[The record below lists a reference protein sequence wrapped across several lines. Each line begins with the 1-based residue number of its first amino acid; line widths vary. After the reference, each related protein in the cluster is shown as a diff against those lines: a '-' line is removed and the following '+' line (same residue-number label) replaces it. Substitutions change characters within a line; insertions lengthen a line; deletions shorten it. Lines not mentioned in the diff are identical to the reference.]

1 MNADLG
7 GPNTYGSSGS
17 GSATL
22 VMTHN
27 IVRRP
32 ARTWTGPEPGD
43 DQWWAAD
50 EQNHWAPSHDVDY
63 NSADVEESTA
73 VLATGVK
80 EEKLEEEEE
89 VEYLGEC
96 VHPPA
101 ADYQYEEDYYDE
113 NGDEEISVKEE
124 EDLSDIPAA
133 AQDSIDSEVHWQQ
146 FEEKPTGPFVVE
158 TEEGDKNVASV
169 EPTHVAASNGSEA
182 AAVVPPAGVPSCL
195 LARPATRQ
203 LVNYWQL
210 KHEQWRS
217 SEAELKIPLAA
228 RDQEGGLVAVRAG

>member
-1 MNADLG
+1 MKY
-7 GPNTYGSSGS
+7 T
-17 GSATL
+17 
-22 VMTHN
+22 

-32 ARTWTGPEPGD
+32 DRTWTGPEPGD
-43 DQWWAAD
+43 YYRWAAD
-50 EQNHWAPSHDVDY
+50 EQHHWPPSHAVDY
-63 NSADVEESTA
+63 KYNSPEVEESA
-73 VLATGVK
+73 SLLATGLK
-80 EEKLEEEEE
+80 EENLEEE

-96 VHPPA
+96 VHPPE

-113 NGDEEISVKEE
+113 NGHDEISIKEE
-124 EDLSDIPAA
+124 EDQFGTSDTAAAA

-146 FEEKPTGPFVVE
+146 FEEKPAGPIVVE
-158 TEEGDKNVASV
+158 TEDGDNNVASV
-169 EPTHVAASNGSEA
+169 EPTHVASNGSRA
-182 AAVVPPAGVPSCL
+182 PAVVHPAGVPSCL

-210 KHEQWRS
+210 KYQQWRS